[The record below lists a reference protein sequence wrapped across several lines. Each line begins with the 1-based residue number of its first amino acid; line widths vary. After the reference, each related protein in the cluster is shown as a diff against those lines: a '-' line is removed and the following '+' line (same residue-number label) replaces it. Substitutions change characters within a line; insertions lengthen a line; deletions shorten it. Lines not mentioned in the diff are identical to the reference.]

1 MPLMK
6 SMRIGIALTLLLPAC
21 GVAGSPLGGLQAP
34 SQSVRPAQ
42 QSVTEDLSGGR
53 TFNFTI
59 APKLPA
65 FDFKLI
71 PDVQPPD
78 QSGNAESTIR
88 EIEVYRRGATRAFQH
103 LTGCDLDGMEPPGR
117 GAEFFTAED
126 VNFDGYKDIFLE
138 TGQGATGNESGCVWL
153 FNPVTGSFD
162 YSKEFSG
169 LDRFWLDSS
178 TKRILT
184 YERGGML
191 GFVYGAG
198 IYAVLGNRPV
208 LIRSESQDWDEQ
220 KKQFH
225 CIVKRRSRNDMIVV
239 RDVWGKN
246 GEDDAPCDPSVLF
259 KQFPPQQ

>member
-6 SMRIGIALTLLLPAC
+6 PLRFGKAVTLVLAAC
-21 GVAGSPLGGLQAP
+21 GVAGSGLARSQAANQP
-34 SQSVRPAQ
+34 VRPLP

-53 TFNFTI
+53 TFRFTI
-59 APKLPA
+59 APNLPE

-71 PDVQPPD
+71 PDAQPSD

-88 EIEVYRRGATRAFQH
+88 EIEVYRGGSTRAFQH
-103 LTGCDLDGMEPPGR
+103 LTGCNLDEMEPPGR

-138 TGQGATGNESGCVWL
+138 TGSGATGNESGCVWL

-169 LDRFWLDSS
+169 LVRFWLDPS

-198 IYAVLGNRPV
+198 IYAVLGNQPV
-208 LIRSESQDWDEQ
+208 LIRAESQNWDDQ

-225 CIVKRRSRNDMIVV
+225 CIVKRRRGSEMIVV

-246 GEDDAPCDPSVLF
+246 GEDDAPCDPSVLLN
-259 KQFPPQQ
+259 QFPPQQ